1 MLYEKL
7 MSIAK
12 AVVKEATED
21 KTKINYPQMILVVET
36 LHQLNRL
43 PTNDETEDIQIIIA
57 NLMG

>member
-21 KTKINYPQMILVVET
+21 KTKINYPQMILVET